1 MTEAPDPAPKP
12 APTDEKAARLEEARR
27 RLLEPPA
34 AESFW
39 RTAEFQRMGGLLFLL
54 VIVGVAPLLYYWSKS
69 TDEERAAREEAEL
82 EAQGA
87 PVPPDPVLRE
97 QRLATRFQG
106 ALADSKN
113 GEDFR
118 ETSGYGILLREL
130 ANYTPA
136 EVQAKAKRWLDYEGA
151 IKDPDGWR
159 GEFVRHRGLVK
170 RLIAT
175 RLDTPVL
182 GMKDVWRGYMQES
195 DGSEK
200 LVFDLIG
207 DPPPVETMYD
217 AWDVEGVYYRTV
229 RYTDNE
235 NKERELPYML
245 VRNLH
250 LREAPPSRLGILNH
264 PFVLLMAVVGLAL
277 FLARLLLFLS
287 KNRRQ
292 APASAGAEIRRLM
305 KEQQAKQHSPPTP
318 PQSS

>member
-1 MTEAPDPAPKP
+1 MTDAPHSEPQPP
-12 APTDEKAARLEEARR
+12 PQEEKSERLEDARR
-27 RLLEPPA
+27 RLFEPPA
-34 AESFW
+34 QQAFW

-69 TDEERAAREEAEL
+69 TDEERAAQEEAEL
-82 EAQGA
+82 AAQGT
-87 PVPPDPVLRE
+87 PVPPDPLLRD
-97 QRLATRFQG
+97 QRIGTLFQG

-130 ANYTPA
+130 ANYSPD
-136 EVQAKAKRWLDYEGA
+136 EVRTKAKRWLDYEGA
-151 IKDPDGWR
+151 VKDPDGWR

-175 RLDTPVL
+175 RLDTPVM
-182 GMKDVWRGYMQES
+182 GMKDVWRGYMQEI

-207 DPPPVETMYD
+207 EAPPVETMYD
-217 AWDVEGVYYRTV
+217 AWDVEGVFYRTV
-229 RYTDNE
+229 RYVDNE
-235 NKERELPYML
+235 DKQRELPYLL

-287 KNRRQ
+287 KNRRP

-305 KEQQAKQHSPPTP
+305 KEQQAKKHSPPTP
-318 PQSS
+318 PPSS